1 MYNSEEISLLTII
14 LYQRSLSLIGPVI
27 VVVDST
33 RRSWIDQ

>member
-14 LYQRSLSLIGPVI
+14 LYQQSLSLIGSVI